1 MENRKEK
8 NRQVR
13 GAFKR
18 ADQKREKVGAK
29 EDRPKEN
36 RRKEDRPKENRR
48 KEVRPESEGKPK
60 SGVKCRIDRKCGG
73 CVYLRHTYEEQLAIK
88 EKQVRLLMD
97 GIAKVRPV
105 TGMED
110 PFHYRNKVNAAFQRK
125 RDGKIVSG
133 IYEEGTHN
141 VIPVTNCL
149 IEDRK
154 ADEIIGTIRKL
165 ALSFKVR
172 IFDEDHGSGLLR
184 HVMIRRGHVSGQ
196 ILVILVV
203 ASPVFPS
210 KNNFVKA
217 LRAAH
222 PEITSVVLNINDKQT
237 SMVLGSRNIT
247 LYGKGYIEDTLCG
260 CKFRISP
267 SSFYQI
273 NSVQTEKL
281 YGKAIELAELGGK
294 ETVFDAYCGIGTI
307 GITASSKAGRVI
319 GVELNKQAVRDA
331 AVNAKLNSISNIR
344 FYADDA
350 GRFLTE
356 MAERGEKADVL
367 FMDPPRSGSTE
378 VFMKAAVDMEPL
390 RIVYVSCDPE
400 TMARDLRFLRKE
412 YTVGEIWPFDM
423 FPWTKSIECVTV
435 LTRKSLRKP
444 SAAGRTGQAKKD
456 VKSC

>member
-1 MENRKEK
+1 M
-8 NRQVR
+8 
-13 GAFKR
+13 
-18 ADQKREKVGAK
+18 REKKTVTKTAKKTARKAGENYGKKPEEKFAK
-29 EDRPKEN
+29 ERTGEQAKE
-36 RRKEDRPKENRR
+36 RAGEQAKERTGGC
-48 KEVRPESEGKPK
+48 GKR
-60 SGVKCRIDRKCGG
+60 CRIDKKCGG

-88 EKQVRLLMD
+88 EKRVRSFME

-110 PFHYRNKVNAAFQRK
+110 PFHYRNKVNAAFARR

-141 VIPVTNCL
+141 VIPVTSCL
-149 IEDRK
+149 IEDKK

-165 ALSFKVR
+165 AASFKVR
-172 IFDEDHGSGLLR
+172 IYDEDHGSGLLR
-184 HVMIRRGHVSGQ
+184 HVMIRRGWKSGQ
-196 ILVILVV
+196 VLVILVT

-222 PEITSVVLNINDKQT
+222 PEITSVVLNINDRQT
-237 SMVLGSRNIT
+237 SMVLGERNIT

-260 CKFRISP
+260 HTFRISP

-281 YGKAIELAELGGK
+281 YRKAVELAALTGD

-307 GITASSKAGRVI
+307 GITASPQAGKVI
-319 GVELNKQAVRDA
+319 GVELNRQAVRDA
-331 AVNAKLNSISNIR
+331 AVNAKINAIPNIR

-350 GRFLTE
+350 GRFLAE
-356 MAERGEKADVL
+356 MAARGEKADVL

-378 VFMKAAVDMEPL
+378 VFLKAASEMEPS
-390 RIVYVSCDPE
+390 RIVYISCEPE
-400 TMARDLRFLRKE
+400 TMARDLRQLRKD
-412 YTVGEIWPFDM
+412 YTIGEIWPFDM
-423 FPWTKSIECVTV
+423 FPWTRSIEAVCV
-435 LTRKSLRKP
+435 LHRKQKNN
-444 SAAGRTGQAKKD
+444 
-456 VKSC
+456 

>member
-1 MENRKEK
+1 MENRNARYAGGKKTGTK
-8 NRQVR
+8 NTGR
-13 GAFKR
+13 KP
-18 ADQKREKVGAK
+18 AK
-29 EDRPKEN
+29 EVKAS
-36 RRKEDRPKENRR
+36 
-48 KEVRPESEGKPK
+48 VRQRGEKSITSEKTAKPAK
-60 SGVKCRIDRKCGG
+60 VAKPSATSACRIDKKCGG

-88 EKQVRLLMD
+88 EKQVRCLME

-105 TGMED
+105 TGMEN
-110 PFHYRNKVNAAFQRK
+110 PYHYRNKVNAAFQRK

-141 VIPVTNCL
+141 VIPVSSCL
-149 IEDRK
+149 IEDQK
-154 ADEIIGTIRKL
+154 ADEIIGTIRRL

-172 IFDEDHGSGLLR
+172 IYDEDHGSGLLR

-196 ILVILVV
+196 VLVILVV

-222 PEITSVVLNINDKQT
+222 PEITSVVLNVNDKQT

-247 LYGKGYIEDTLCG
+247 LYGKGYIEDILCG
-260 CKFRISP
+260 CRFRISP

-281 YGKAIELAELGGK
+281 YGKAIELAELTGE

-307 GITASSKAGRVI
+307 GITASADAGRVI
-319 GVELNKQAVRDA
+319 GVELNKDAVRDA
-331 AVNAKLNSISNIR
+331 AINAKLNDIPNIR

-356 MAERGEKADVL
+356 MAARGEKADVL

-378 VFMKAAVDMEPL
+378 VFMKAAFEMEPS

-400 TMARDLRFLRKE
+400 TMARDLRYLRKN
-412 YTVGEIWPFDM
+412 YNVGEIWPFDM
-423 FPWTKSIECVTV
+423 FPWTRSIECVTV
-435 LTRKSLRKP
+435 LKRKNLRK
-444 SAAGRTGQAKKD
+444 
-456 VKSC
+456 